1 MPTMKDVAK
10 LAGVSHGTV
19 SNVINGVK
27 TVNHDTV
34 IRVEQAMK
42 QLGYRP
48 DAKARSLRQKK
59 TNTIGVVLPNLVDN
73 LYSRF
78 YTGAEE

>member
-27 TVNHDTV
+27 TVNRDTV
-34 IRVEQAMK
+34 ARVEQAMK
-42 QLGYRP
+42 QLGL
-48 DAKARSLRQKK
+48 SL
-59 TNTIGVVLPNLVDN
+59 IHI
-73 LYSRF
+73 
-78 YTGAEE
+78 

>member
-48 DAKARSLRQKK
+48 GRQSPQPAPEKDQYDW
-59 TNTIGVVLPNLVDN
+59 GCP
-73 LYSRF
+73 
-78 YTGAEE
+78 A